1 MDKKR
6 KRSPRGEIRC
16 AREGDRCRMEGE
28 GGRAQSPRH
37 PHHRVSPRSER
48 EVPSVN
54 RLASR
59 ACTSSVYIRERTL
72 LNRAVLKNRA
82 EGSTRLVNLSLFS
95 SFYPHGIRFFIFSL
109 ASERISIEFVFERRN
124 FERKK
129 NDGSVQFQ
137 REEKRNPTIERVESS
152 KITRNGKARSDVQG
166 EGTSTRGGRRVERV
180 RERRYC
186 SLSRTFNATAGVF
199 TSVERTSRVNK
210 IMQLL
215 LFCTPGILD

>member
-1 MDKKR
+1 MHIERVHTR
-6 KRSPRGEIRC
+6 KDPFEPS
-16 AREGDRCRMEGE
+16 
-28 GGRAQSPRH
+28 
-37 PHHRVSPRSER
+37 RSETEQR
-48 EVPSVN
+48 VP
-54 RLASR
+54 
-59 ACTSSVYIRERTL
+59 
-72 LNRAVLKNRA
+72 
-82 EGSTRLVNLSLFS
+82 LVSLISLSFLHFILTEFDSLFFLSLRREFRSS
-95 SFYPHGIRFFIFSL
+95 SFSNEETLH
-109 ASERISIEFVFERRN
+109 
-124 FERKK
+124 
-129 NDGSVQFQ
+129 DGSFQ